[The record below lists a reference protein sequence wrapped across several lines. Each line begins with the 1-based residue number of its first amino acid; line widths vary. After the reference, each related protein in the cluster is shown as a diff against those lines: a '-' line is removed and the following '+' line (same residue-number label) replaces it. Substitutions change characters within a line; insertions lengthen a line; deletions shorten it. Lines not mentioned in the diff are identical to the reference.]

1 MFKNGDVLGN
11 TPMIKINYKFRG
23 KMNYVYVK
31 LEYFSLT
38 GSIKDRVAYYM
49 INNAKK
55 RGELKE
61 RNANNRSY
69 KWKYRNSISSF
80 RKLL

>member
-1 MFKNGDVLGN
+1 MFKNGDVFGN
-11 TPMIKINYKFRG
+11 TPMIKIYYKFRE
-23 KMNYVYVK
+23 KMNFVYVK

-49 INNAKK
+49 INNAKE
-55 RGELKE
+55 RGELKNE
-61 RNANNRSY
+61 MPILEATSG
-69 KWKYRNSISSF
+69 IICI